1 MNLLNRT
8 LWIGLLLLV
17 RAPLIAAEPS
27 ARAANTVV
35 LDATGRHIAQQEFAV
50 GRHTWSYAGLPA
62 GAYIVRCAG
71 ASGNTVQ
78 KVVVE

>member
-1 MNLLNRT
+1 MLENPTDAPVIT
-8 LWIGLLLLV
+8 LD
-17 RAPLIAAEPS
+17 PIAQTVILS
-27 ARAANTVV
+27 AMERCTLHV